1 MKKIKK
7 AMIFTPILSAMV
19 FLCCVI
25 ISLWS
30 YHEAVYAVGP
40 LDTETISDDMMNMVL
55 NETENEFENSSVSKE
70 VDESGNGN
78 SEDDIQ
84 TATSVSG
91 SMGKGT
97 TVLPPADDAGK
108 YKDGVYEGTGTG
120 FAGEIKVLVT
130 IAGGSITNIEITKT
144 GDGTAYIKKAS
155 ALISNIIN
163 NQNTDVDTVSGA
175 TYSSVGIISAVR
187 DALAKAADTAA
198 SGQGTEAA
206 GQDTEGGN
214 DNADESKKGKFPY
227 KDGVYYGTA
236 KGFSGD
242 ITVAVALQDKTLKA
256 ILVTDSVDDESYL
269 SRAKTVA
276 EQMIEKQS
284 TKVDTVSG
292 ATYSSKGIKNAVKA
306 TLKNAKKGTDGKN
319 PKDNGQE
326 DEEEEAVTG
335 RVPYKEGVCFGTGD
349 GFLGNIEVAV
359 AIADKTIKAVVV
371 TKTEDDEEFFGR
383 ARTVIDSV
391 LKKQNTKVDTVSGA
405 TFSSK
410 GILEAIDNAL
420 LEAKKV
426 TEGNADAGDNN
437 QNTDTPL
444 NPSQDGGSTDSSGD
458 NSQDTGNTE
467 GVLYKNGTYTVSVC
481 CYPDEYEDFKS
492 YNLSAVITIA
502 GDKIISIT
510 DLSGDGGAKND
521 SYIKRAANGTS
532 KYPGV
537 VTQMIEKGNTE
548 GIDAVTGATC
558 SSVAI
563 VDACNQALSDAKKSS
578 RAVGYSKEYPT
589 GHFHSN
595 KLHVNDLS
603 DCNRTVRK
611 IERCAV
617 GG

>member
-55 NETENEFENSSVSKE
+55 NETENESEDSSVSKE

-97 TVLPPADDAGK
+97 TVLPPADDDGK

-144 GDGTAYIKKAS
+144 GDGAAYIKKAS

-306 TLKNAKKGTDGKN
+306 ALKNAKKGTDGKN

-335 RVPYKEGVCFGTGD
+335 RVPYKEGVYFGTGD

-537 VTQMIEKGNTE
+537 VTQIIKKGNTE

-563 VDACNQALSDAKKSS
+563 VDACNQALSDAKK
-578 RAVGYSKEYPT
+578 
-589 GHFHSN
+589 
-595 KLHVNDLS
+595 
-603 DCNRTVRK
+603 
-611 IERCAV
+611 
-617 GG
+617 